1 MAKTAAHP
9 TTANPF
15 TPNFGQVPL
24 HLAGRDFLIA
34 DVLDAL
40 DNWPGHPAQ
49 TCILIGARGTGKTA
63 LLAHLSQTAQARGWI
78 SVDVACERGM
88 LEDIYVQAA
97 RNAGHLTAA
106 KNSRKLKS
114 LTVGGLAVE
123 WDNPVAAPSNWRSTM
138 EDLLDALAEASA
150 GLLIT
155 VDEVNPAIDE
165 MVKLVT
171 TYQAFIRQNRKVA
184 LLMAGLPSKI
194 DALVTHEQTSF
205 IRRASQVRIGAI
217 ADADVRATMLATIE
231 DGGKSIEPGALDAAA
246 RAVGGFAYMIQLIGY
261 RMWQK
266 AGRAQVITLDD
277 ARFGIA
283 AAREDFRT
291 RVLDTTL
298 NELSD
303 TDIAFLQ
310 AMLECENSGEG
321 CTLQAIAARLGKS
334 NSYATTYKN
343 RLMQSG
349 LIERHGRNHLAF
361 SMPTLKEYLPEY
373 LGI

>member
-1 MAKTAAHP
+1 
-9 TTANPF
+9 
-15 TPNFGQVPL
+15 
-24 HLAGRDFLIA
+24 
-34 DVLDAL
+34 
-40 DNWPGHPAQ
+40 
-49 TCILIGARGTGKTA
+49 
-63 LLAHLSQTAQARGWI
+63 
-78 SVDVACERGM
+78 
-88 LEDIYVQAA
+88 
-97 RNAGHLTAA
+97 
-106 KNSRKLKS
+106 
-114 LTVGGLAVE
+114 
-123 WDNPVAAPSNWRSTM
+123 
-138 EDLLDALAEASA
+138 
-150 GLLIT
+150 
-155 VDEVNPAIDE
+155 
-165 MVKLVT
+165 
-171 TYQAFIRQNRKVA
+171 
-184 LLMAGLPSKI
+184 
-194 DALVTHEQTSF
+194 
-205 IRRASQVRIGAI
+205 
-217 ADADVRATMLATIE
+217 MLATIE
-231 DGGKSIEPGALDAAA
+231 DGGKSIEPGALDAAVD
-246 RAVGGFAYMIQLIGY
+246 AVGGFAYMIQLIGY